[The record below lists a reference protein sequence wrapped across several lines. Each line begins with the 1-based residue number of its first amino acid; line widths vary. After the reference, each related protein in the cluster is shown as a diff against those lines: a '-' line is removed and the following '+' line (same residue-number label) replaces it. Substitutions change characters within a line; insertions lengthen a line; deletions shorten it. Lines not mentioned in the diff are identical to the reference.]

1 MATKASRQAGPTKA
15 SKKPGPNEERL
26 IARNRRASFDYEL
39 GERFE
44 AGVALVGS
52 EARSLRESSADV
64 SDAWVD
70 VVRGEAWVRGMRVPP
85 LKHACFGHEEKRARK
100 LLLHEAEIER
110 LRIATERD
118 RMTLIVPRIYFKGGR
133 VKIEVA
139 VARGKKNY
147 DKRQAVRERDAA
159 NEARAAMQSAAKH
172 GRRG

>member
-1 MATKASRQAGPTKA
+1 MATKASKQGGTKA
-15 SKKPGPNEERL
+15 TKKPGPNEERL

-52 EARSLRESSADV
+52 EARSLREGKADV
-64 SDAWVD
+64 SEAWVD

-85 LKHACFGHEEKRARK
+85 LKHAFFGHEEKRARK
-100 LLLHEAEIER
+100 LLLHQAEIER
-110 LRIATERD
+110 LKMATEKD
-118 RMTLIVPRIYFKGGR
+118 RMTLIVPRIYFKGGL

-139 VARGKKNY
+139 IARGKKDY
-147 DKRQAVRERDAA
+147 DKRQAVRERDAT
-159 NEARAAMQSAAKH
+159 NEARAAMQSAAKY

>member
-1 MATKASRQAGPTKA
+1 MATKASKPGGAKR
-15 SKKPGPNEERL
+15 PGPNEERL

-52 EARSLRESSADV
+52 EARSLREGKADV

-85 LKHACFGHEEKRARK
+85 LKHALFGHEEKRARK
-100 LLLHEAEIER
+100 LLLHQAEIER
-110 LRIATERD
+110 LKIATERD
-118 RMTLIVPRIYFKGGR
+118 RMTVIVPRIYFKGGK
-133 VKIEVA
+133 VKLEVA
-139 VARGKKNY
+139 VARGKKDY
-147 DKRQAVRERDAA
+147 DKRQAVRERDAS

-172 GRRG
+172 ARRG